1 MSARVFTEYAV
12 ICEEHG
18 SHITR
23 IDSEEDAKWIADQHN
38 RNLLHKP
45 NAQEPDRA

>member
-18 SHITR
+18 SHMTR
-23 IDSEEDAKWIADQHN
+23 IDSKEDAEWMADHHN
-38 RNLLHKP
+38 RNLPHEKD
-45 NAQEPDRA
+45 PDA